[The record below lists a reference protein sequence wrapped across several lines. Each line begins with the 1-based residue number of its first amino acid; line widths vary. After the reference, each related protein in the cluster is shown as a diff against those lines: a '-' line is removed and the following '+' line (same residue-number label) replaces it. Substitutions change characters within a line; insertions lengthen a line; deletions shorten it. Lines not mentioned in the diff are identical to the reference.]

1 MKFEVLILGSS
12 SATPIYGRHPTA
24 QIVNVDEQ
32 LYLVDCGEGTQ
43 IQLVKYGVK
52 SSRIKHILISHLHG
66 DHYLGLI
73 GLLSS
78 MHLVGR
84 KEALYLY
91 GPPPLK
97 EIIDLH
103 FIHSQTVLRYP
114 LHFQPTQ
121 HDVTELLI
129 DNATMSVSS
138 FPLSHRIACTGF
150 RFEEKR
156 KLPTIDKVAT
166 DRVGVPKAYL
176 SLIKRGHNYVAA
188 DGAVY
193 AWQDLTIPS
202 PEPRSYAY
210 CSDTLKTDSY
220 LPDITGVGML
230 YHEATFLHDML
241 NRALETYHTTAL
253 QAGEIAKAAKV
264 RKLLIGHYSAR
275 YKDLKGLLEESKS
288 AFPDTELAVEGQWY
302 AV

>member
-24 QIVNVDEQ
+24 QVVNVDEQ

-43 IQLVKYGVK
+43 IQLIKYGVK
-52 SSRIKHILISHLHG
+52 SNRIKHILISHLHG

-114 LHFQPTQ
+114 LYFHPTQ
-121 HDVTELLI
+121 HDASGLLI
-129 DNATMSVSS
+129 DNATVNVSS
-138 FPLSHRIACTGF
+138 FPLNHRIACTGF
-150 RFEEKR
+150 RFEEKKR
-156 KLPTIDKVAT
+156 LPTINQAAT
-166 DRVGVPKAYL
+166 DRIGVPKAYL

-188 DGAVY
+188 DGSVY

-202 PEPRSYAY
+202 PEPRGYAY
-210 CSDTLKTDSY
+210 CSDTLKTESY
-220 LPDITGVGML
+220 LPYIAGVDML
-230 YHEATFLHDML
+230 YHEATFLDDKRE
-241 NRALETYHTTAL
+241 RALETYHTTAL
-253 QAGEIAKAAKV
+253 QAGEVAKTANAK
-264 RKLLIGHYSAR
+264 RLIIGHYSAR
-275 YKDLKGLLEESKS
+275 YKDLSGLLAETKS
-288 AFPDTELAVEGQWY
+288 VFPNTELALEGQSY